1 VLVWS
6 AAYGLAMGYRSARFQ
21 QVAVGAVALI
31 LLAPMLRDARRQIH
45 SVSLVMSG
53 QAPVGWAIRAASQL
67 ERAGLK
73 PGDHIATI
81 GDSFAVDYL
90 RIARLRIVAQVRDE
104 DQWWQLSPE
113 RFVPIERA
121 IRKAGARALVARRK
135 PESCACP
142 GWLVTGDA
150 GVLIR
155 YLDP

>member
-1 VLVWS
+1 
-6 AAYGLAMGYRSARFQ
+6 
-21 QVAVGAVALI
+21 
-31 LLAPMLRDARRQIH
+31 MLRDARRQIH